1 MKTINIEANLK
12 EFMEDAVI
20 TEDINQA
27 IFIMKDGT
35 LIDGEFDCGIRGD
48 DHNELLGYFDG
59 MDWKELHQRLDIV
72 RLVPETKFA
81 LINKGQKLNQV
92 QRDLLNDSDYQVAE
106 Y

>member
-12 EFMEDAVI
+12 EFMEDVVT
-20 TEDINQA
+20 TEGINEA

-35 LIDGEFDCGIRGD
+35 LINGEFDCGIRGD

-59 MDWKELHQRLDIV
+59 MNWEELHQQLHIV
-72 RLVPETKFA
+72 RLVPETKYA
-81 LINKGQKLNQV
+81 LIGKGQKLNQV
-92 QRDLLNDSDYQVAE
+92 QQDLLNDSNYKVAE

>member
-1 MKTINIEANLK
+1 MKTINIEADLK
-12 EFMEDAVI
+12 EFMEDAAT

-35 LIDGEFDCGIRGD
+35 LIDGEFDYGIRGD
-48 DHNELLGYFDG
+48 DHNELLDYFNG
-59 MDWKELHQRLDIV
+59 MNWEELHQQLDIV

-81 LINKGQKLNQV
+81 LIGKGQELNQA
-92 QRDLLNDSDYQVAE
+92 QQDLLNNSDYQVAE

>member
-1 MKTINIEANLK
+1 MKTINIKADLK
-12 EFMEDAVI
+12 EFMEDAAT

-48 DHNELLGYFDG
+48 DHNELLDYFNG
-59 MDWKELHQRLDIV
+59 MNWEELHQQLDIV

-81 LINKGQKLNQV
+81 LIGKGQELNQV
-92 QRDLLNDSDYQVAE
+92 QQDLLNDSNYQIAE

>member
-1 MKTINIEANLK
+1 MKTINIKADLK
-12 EFMEDAVI
+12 EFMEDAVT
-20 TEDINQA
+20 TEDINEA

-48 DHNELLGYFDG
+48 DHNELLDYFGG
-59 MDWKELHQRLDIV
+59 MTWEELHQQLNIV

-81 LINKGQKLNQV
+81 LVGQGQELNQR
-92 QRDLLNDSDYQVAE
+92 QRDQLNNSNYQVAE

>member
-1 MKTINIEANLK
+1 MKTINVAASLK
-12 EFMEDAVI
+12 EFMEDAVT
-20 TEDINQA
+20 TEDISQA

-48 DHNELLGYFDG
+48 DHNELLDYFDG
-59 MDWKELHQRLDIV
+59 MTWEELHQQLNIV

-81 LINKGQKLNQV
+81 LIGKGQELNQL
-92 QRDLLNDSDYQVAE
+92 QRDLLINSNYQVAE

>member
-1 MKTINIEANLK
+1 MKTINVEANLK
-12 EFMEDAVI
+12 EFMEDAV
-20 TEDINQA
+20 TTDDINQA

-48 DHNELLGYFDG
+48 DHNELLDYFDG
-59 MDWKELHQRLDIV
+59 MTWEELHQQLNIV

-81 LINKGQKLNQV
+81 LIGKGQELNQD
-92 QRDLLNDSDYQVAE
+92 QQDLLNNSDYQVAE

>member
-1 MKTINIEANLK
+1 MKTIDIEANLK
-12 EFMEDAVI
+12 EFMEDAVT

-48 DHNELLGYFDG
+48 DHNELLDYFDD
-59 MDWKELHQRLDIV
+59 MDWEELHQQLNIV
-72 RLVPETKFA
+72 RLVPETKYA
-81 LINKGQKLNQV
+81 LIGKGQELNQA
-92 QRDLLNDSDYQVAE
+92 QRDLLNNSDYQVAE

>member
-1 MKTINIEANLK
+1 MKTINVEANLK
-12 EFMEDAVI
+12 EFMEDAV
-20 TEDINQA
+20 TTDDINQA

-48 DHNELLGYFDG
+48 DHNELLDYFDG
-59 MDWKELHQRLDIV
+59 MTWEELHQQLDIV

-81 LINKGQKLNQV
+81 LIGKGQELNQD
-92 QRDLLNDSDYQVAE
+92 QQDLLNNSDYQVAE

>member
-1 MKTINIEANLK
+1 MKTIDIEANLK
-12 EFMEDAVI
+12 EFMEDAV
-20 TEDINQA
+20 TTDDINQA

-48 DHNELLGYFDG
+48 DHNELLDYFDG
-59 MDWKELHQRLDIV
+59 MTWEELHQQLNIV

-81 LINKGQKLNQV
+81 LIGKGQELNQD
-92 QRDLLNDSDYQVAE
+92 QQDLLNNSDYQVAE

>member
-1 MKTINIEANLK
+1 MKTINVEADLK

-20 TEDINQA
+20 TEDINEA

-48 DHNELLGYFDG
+48 DHNELLDYFGG
-59 MDWKELHQRLDIV
+59 MDWEELHQQLNIV

-81 LINKGQKLNQV
+81 LVGKDQELNQL
-92 QRDLLNDSDYQVAE
+92 QRDQLNNSNYQVAK

>member
-1 MKTINIEANLK
+1 MKTINIEADLK
-12 EFMEDAVI
+12 EFMEDATT

-48 DHNELLGYFDG
+48 DHNELLDYFNG
-59 MDWKELHQRLDIV
+59 MNWEELHQQLDIV

-81 LINKGQKLNQV
+81 LIGKGQELNQV
-92 QRDLLNDSDYQVAE
+92 QQDLLNDSNYQIAE

>member
-1 MKTINIEANLK
+1 MKTINVEADLK

-20 TEDINQA
+20 TEDINEA

-48 DHNELLGYFDG
+48 DHNELLDYFDS
-59 MDWKELHQRLDIV
+59 MTWEELHQQLNIV

-81 LINKGQKLNQV
+81 LINKGQELSQA
-92 QRDLLNDSDYQVAE
+92 QQDLLNNSDYQVAE

>member
-1 MKTINIEANLK
+1 MKTINIEADLK
-12 EFMEDAVI
+12 EFMEDAAT

-48 DHNELLGYFDG
+48 DHNELLDYFNG
-59 MDWKELHQRLDIV
+59 MNWEELHQQLDIV
-72 RLVPETKFA
+72 RLVSETKFA
-81 LINKGQKLNQV
+81 LIGKGQELNQV
-92 QRDLLNDSDYQVAE
+92 QQDLLNDSNYQVAE

>member
-1 MKTINIEANLK
+1 MKTINIEADLK
-12 EFMEDAVI
+12 EFMEDAAT

-48 DHNELLGYFDG
+48 DHNELLDYFNG
-59 MDWKELHQRLDIV
+59 MNWEELHQQLDIV

-81 LINKGQKLNQV
+81 LIGKGQELNQA
-92 QRDLLNDSDYQVAE
+92 QQDLLNNSDYQVAE

>member
-1 MKTINIEANLK
+1 MKTINVEADLK
-12 EFMEDAVI
+12 EFMEDAAT
-20 TEDINQA
+20 TEDIDQA

-48 DHNELLGYFDG
+48 DHNELLDYFDG
-59 MDWKELHQRLDIV
+59 MTWEELHQQLKIV

-81 LINKGQKLNQV
+81 LIGKDQELNQD
-92 QRDLLNDSDYQVAE
+92 QQDLLNNSDYQVAE

>member
-1 MKTINIEANLK
+1 MKTINVEANLK
-12 EFMEDAVI
+12 EFMEDVP
-20 TEDINQA
+20 TTKDINEA

-48 DHNELLGYFDG
+48 DHNELLDYFDG
-59 MDWKELHQRLDIV
+59 MTWEELHQRLNIV

-81 LINKGQKLNQV
+81 LISKGQKLNQD
-92 QRDLLNDSDYQVAE
+92 QQDILNNSSYQVAE

>member
-1 MKTINIEANLK
+1 MKTINVEANLK
-12 EFMEDAVI
+12 EFMEDAV
-20 TEDINQA
+20 TTDDINQA

-48 DHNELLGYFDG
+48 DHNELLDYFDG
-59 MDWKELHQRLDIV
+59 MTWEELHQQLDIV

-81 LINKGQKLNQV
+81 LIGKGQELNQA
-92 QRDLLNDSDYQVAE
+92 QRDLLNNSDYQIAE